1 MTGDVQL
8 TAVVAGRVQGV
19 GFRWWTRARA
29 YELDLRGTVR
39 NLSDGRVEIIA
50 VGPEERCRRLLDA
63 VRGPLAPGRV
73 RSITETWSSPDDT
86 WRGFGIE

>member
-1 MTGDVQL
+1 MTADVQL

-29 YELDLRGTVR
+29 YELGLRGTVR
-39 NLSDGRVEIIA
+39 NLSDGRVEIVA
-50 VGPEERCRRLLDA
+50 VGPEERCRQLLEA

-73 RSITETWSSPDDT
+73 RSVTDRWSSPDDN